1 MKRIKRLFTVLAAM
15 LIVFAQF
22 AACNKNDGTGYEGNT
37 LHFQSSDAELADFLN
52 DFSHR
57 HLRYDN
63 YGIAVDGEYLN
74 NTAMFAMNWSTMGS
88 IWHNF
93 TGNALNYD
101 MHEYVKYFIQSIS
114 QDDLGMIYSSHNNF
128 MVGMSQIGEGISQ
141 GWPFPIWT
149 QSGNKSTAF
158 EFNSGEQDEK
168 LWTASD
174 GAEFSVNDKGY
185 AVFSFKGNSSED
197 SFRLTTSNILSGNG
211 IYTEHAPIV
220 EMELCFD
227 DSNNY
232 IGSGTDVAE
241 IYLIWKTKQGGDQWF
256 KAPYS
261 LYCTNPKELNYSFA
275 QRLYMSMYLHED
287 WDKKIVTDL
296 GIEIKPKEGKTLN
309 ITNGSLNY
317 IRPNYDTRKSNF
329 TYQYILMCGNYFNAT
344 NDNAFLEEVMPKI
357 REAYLFLTHALQGE
371 KGLLNIDYLYGHNA
385 IGRVYDESGNL
396 LQDNAGNGITN
407 SYWDIMICPEINLEA
422 NVYFYEATLVMQALE
437 KRAEALGLQTEPA
450 SVKNRL
456 PGEQRINYNYNSSSL
471 GALAS
476 MIKTKIE
483 ADIKPVLQPNGR
495 YQNEGGFWN
504 PETGRFASGIREDL
518 GTVLDYGY
526 TIWNSEAVMAGIG
539 SAGQQASILDWLTG
553 ARVVEGDTSCGE
565 DIYFYEFAPRTT
577 TKSNVYDFGFLNT
590 TYGWSKDVQD
600 GGVVLWASYYDLMA
614 RIKAKGADSAYE
626 RLKGINEWYKKV
638 QNAGGAGTDFYF
650 DYYLLNGDGTAKY
663 TLQQS
668 GVSRGAIGLDREFL
682 ENCILPAA
690 VPYGFFG
697 MDGSELNA
705 ISFTNN
711 LPSALKYL
719 QIDNML
725 TGGVRY
731 SVRME
736 KNVLEVK
743 NIVNDSVPEEYTLKF
758 RLDKPSDKFTVKI
771 NGKETAD
778 YKISGDKIVVAVPF
792 GNVRVE
798 VK

>member
-1 MKRIKRLFTVLAAM
+1 MRAKKF
-15 LIVFAQF
+15 LILSIVSIF
-22 AACNKNDGTGYEGNT
+22 AALSFSFGGTSVAAAENETSDTLEMSMVCDWILDIQTHDYIKFEVIFKKDVFHAFPAGSEYRMLDGDDSQKAY
-37 LHFQSSDAELADFLN
+37 
-52 DFSHR
+52 
-57 HLRYDN
+57 
-63 YGIAVDGEYLN
+63 
-74 NTAMFAMNWSTMGS
+74 MN
-88 IWHNF
+88 NF
-93 TGNALNYD
+93 TLCGKTFADINEEITAED
-101 MHEYVKYFIQSIS
+101 MADWEIAFFPATLGGVYLEPIIPHVHKPNQMQVCVHKEYVKMLTADITFGIVEGAQFTTQEGESYVAGDNLLFTLPEDVKESTTGAWDTEEVES
-114 QDDLGMIYSSHNNF
+114 PVDEERK
-128 MVGMSQIGEGISQ
+128 VGMSSVTNMRRDGSMTEYYITELFFSRDVFRTDSMKNLDYSIMDG
-141 GWPFPIWT
+141 T
-149 QSGNKSTAF
+149 HGNYYF
-158 EFNSGEQDEK
+158 I
-168 LWTASD
+168 
-174 GAEFSVNDKGY
+174 AEF
-185 AVFSFKGNSSED
+185 FKIN
-197 SFRLTTSNILSGNG
+197 
-211 IYTEHAPIV
+211 
-220 EMELCFD
+220 
-227 DSNNY
+227 
-232 IGSGTDVAE
+232 
-241 IYLIWKTKQGGDQWF
+241 
-256 KAPYS
+256 
-261 LYCTNPKELNYSFA
+261 
-275 QRLYMSMYLHED
+275 
-287 WDKKIVTDL
+287 
-296 GIEIKPKEGKTLN
+296 GKTV
-309 ITNGSLNY
+309 
-317 IRPNYDTRKSNF
+317 K
-329 TYQYILMCGNYFNAT
+329 Q
-344 NDNAFLEEVMPKI
+344 
-357 REAYLFLTHALQGE
+357 
-371 KGLLNIDYLYGHNA
+371 
-385 IGRVYDESGNL
+385 
-396 LQDNAGNGITN
+396 
-407 SYWDIMICPEINLEA
+407 INLETDDSL
-422 NVYFYEATLVMQALE
+422 YEYITFKNYGDSLKQPILLV
-437 KRAEALGLQTEPA
+437 
-450 SVKNRL
+450 S
-456 PGEQRINYNYNSSSL
+456 
-471 GALAS
+471 
-476 MIKTKIE
+476 
-483 ADIKPVLQPNGR
+483 LQPNKM
-495 YQNEGGFWN
+495 
-504 PETGRFASGIREDL
+504 
-518 GTVLDYGY
+518 
-526 TIWNSEAVMAGIG
+526 TI
-539 SAGQQASILDWLTG
+539 
-553 ARVVEGDTSCGE
+553 VEGDTSCGE

-682 ENCILPAA
+682 KNCILPAA